1 MTEFAWPP
9 YSLVEDELDA
19 PARRAAEKLERLY
32 HVGQENTW
40 DGRALL
46 ADLIAQHGPPRFR
59 DPATEAS
66 ALKLLAVLLWGE
78 LAAWS
83 ISADLAERLDDVD
96 AKMAATAQAHDEARH
111 FTVLR
116 DYVQAVTA
124 TTGAR
129 LPRLGRLSRGLLH
142 DLITTESLVH
152 KLIGMQLLVEV
163 QALAIFRALADT
175 NVEPVLSGLLPYIE
189 RDEARHVGLG
199 VMYLP
204 RLLPRL
210 GRVDRARAVAF
221 QLRCVGALI
230 SGGLTLREDFARL
243 GIDEREM
250 ATRSMRFQD
259 QILRDMR
266 SEGPP
271 GLANRRAAT
280 AGLLN
285 PSAGF
290 GPRIIGFFHPDGGIA
305 AAPPWHQLAFRVCQ
319 EGARLADRL

>member
-1 MTEFAWPP
+1 MTDAAWPP

-19 PARRAAEKLERLY
+19 PARRAADKLERLY
-32 HVGQENTW
+32 HVGQENAW
-40 DGRALL
+40 DGRAIL
-46 ADLIAQHGPPRFR
+46 AALVAQHGPPRFR

-96 AKMAATAQAHDEARH
+96 AKMAATSQAHDEARH

-116 DYVQAVTA
+116 DYVHAITA

-129 LPRLGRLSRGLLH
+129 LPRLGRIARGLLH
-142 DLITTESLVH
+142 DLITTDSLVH

-163 QALAIFRALADT
+163 QALSIFRALAEAD
-175 NVEPVLSGLLPYIE
+175 VEPVLTGLLPYIE

-210 GRVDRARAVAF
+210 SRVERARAIAF

-230 SGGLTLREDFARL
+230 SGGLTMRDDFRRL
-243 GIDEREM
+243 GIDERKM
-250 ATRSMRFQD
+250 ATGAMRFQD

-266 SEGPP
+266 SEGAP

-280 AGLLN
+280 AALLN
-285 PSAGF
+285 PSRGF
-290 GPRIIGFFHPDGGIA
+290 GPRVIGFFHPDGGMA

-319 EGARLADRL
+319 ETARLADRL